1 MVGGQEAEDEIVG
14 WHPRLN
20 GHGFGWILG
29 VGNGQEGLACCSHWG
44 HKKNW
49 TRLSD

>member
-29 VGNGQEGLACCSHWG
+29 VGNGQAGLAYKGVAKSR
-44 HKKNW
+44 
-49 TRLSD
+49 T